1 MRKVKVEEAIGLAIA
16 HDMTEVNV
24 DKKIKQVAFRKR
36 HIVRESDVDKLKSL
50 GRENIFVFDEN
61 EEEVHEDEVAL
72 IMAPLL
78 AGENIVYDKEPSEG
92 KISFYATIDGLF
104 KLDAEK
110 IIAINRLAIPSL
122 PTIHNNFV
130 VKKGKQVAAFRI
142 IPLTCEPEIVADCRK
157 ILGHEILGR
166 DSVSDSL
173 QKRPALTIKPFVNRK
188 AALIVTGNEVYSGRI
203 EDKFTTVVEKKLAA
217 FGVELVV
224 KTILPDEPENIREK
238 ILQFSQMADFLLLT
252 GGTSVDPDDATKAA
266 MRNAGVQLLQAGN
279 PIQPGN
285 NFTIGYLG
293 DKVVCAIPAAALFFK
308 VTAFDIFLPRLV
320 ANDSITADELAALS
334 IGGLCHFC
342 EVCRYPI
349 CPFGQSF
356 C

>member
-24 DKKIKQVAFRKR
+24 EKKIKQVAFRKR
-36 HIVRESDVDKLKSL
+36 HVIQAGDLEKLKSL

-61 EEEVHEDEVAL
+61 EEEVHEDEAAL
-72 IMAPLL
+72 ILAPLL
-78 AGENIVYDKEPSEG
+78 AGENIVCDKEPREG
-92 KISFYATIDGLF
+92 KISFYAAVDGLF
-104 KLDAEK
+104 KVDAEK

-142 IPLTCEPEIVADCRK
+142 IPLTCKPEIVQECR
-157 ILGHEILGR
+157 EILGR
-166 DSVSDSL
+166 ESL
-173 QKRPALTIKPFVNRK
+173 NCRAQKRQVLSVMPFAMRK

-203 EDKFTTVVEKKLAA
+203 KDKFTEVIQEKVKG
-217 FGVELVV
+217 FGVELIA
-224 KTILPDEPENIREK
+224 KAIMPDDRESIKDK
-238 ILQFSQMADFLLLT
+238 IAQFSQTADFLILT

-266 MRNAGVQLLQAGN
+266 MVDAGVKLLQAGN
-279 PIQPGN
+279 PLQPGN
-285 NFTIGYLG
+285 NFTIGYL
-293 DKVVCAIPAAALFFK
+293 DKKPVCAVPAAALFFK
-308 VTAFDIFLPRLV
+308 ITALDIFLPRIV
-320 ANDSITADELAALS
+320 ADDPITTDELAALS

-349 CPFGQSF
+349 CPFGQSL
-356 C
+356 

>member
-24 DKKIKQVAFRKR
+24 EKKIKQVAFRKR
-36 HIVRESDVDKLKSL
+36 HIIKESDVEKLKSL

-61 EEEVHEDEVAL
+61 EEEVHEDEAAL

-92 KISFYATIDGLF
+92 KISFYAAIDGLF
-104 KLDAEK
+104 KVNAEK
-110 IIAINRLAIPSL
+110 IITINRLAIPSL

-130 VKKGKQVAAFRI
+130 VKEEKQVAAFRI
-142 IPLTCEPEIVADCRK
+142 IPLTCKPEIIEACR
-157 ILGHEILGR
+157 EILA
-166 DSVSDSL
+166 DQTLS
-173 QKRPALTIKPFVNRK
+173 QPALSIKPFIKRK

-203 EDKFTTVVEKKLAA
+203 EDKFTGVIEEKMKA
-217 FGVELVV
+217 FGVELIA
-224 KTILPDEPENIREK
+224 KTILPDECEIIQEK
-238 ILQFSQMADFLLLT
+238 ILDFSQRADFLILT

-266 MRNAGVQLLQAGN
+266 MQNAGVHLLQAGN

-293 DKVVCAIPAAALFFK
+293 NKPVCAVPAAALFFK
-308 VTAFDIFLPRLV
+308 ITAFDIFLPRLI
-320 ANDSITADELAALS
+320 ADDLITTDELAALS

-342 EVCRYPI
+342 KICRYPI
-349 CPFGQSF
+349 CPFGHSY
-356 C
+356 

>member
-1 MRKVKVEEAIGLAIA
+1 MRKIKVEEAIGLAIA

-24 DKKIKQVAFRKR
+24 EKKIKQVAFKKR
-36 HIVRESDVDKLKSL
+36 HIIQVGDLEKLKSL

-61 EEEVHEDEVAL
+61 EEEVHEDEAAL
-72 IMAPLL
+72 ILAPLL
-78 AGENIVYDKEPSEG
+78 AGENIVYDKEPHEG
-92 KISFYATIDGLF
+92 KISFYAAIEGLF

-110 IIAINRLAIPSL
+110 ITAINRLGIPSL

-142 IPLTCEPEIVADCRK
+142 IPLTCKPEIVEECR
-157 ILGHEILGR
+157 GILGR
-166 DSVSDSL
+166 ESL
-173 QKRPALTIKPFVNRK
+173 AGEISAGQPQKRPALFVKPFVNRK

-203 EDKFTTVVEKKLAA
+203 EDKFTGVIEEKLKA
-217 FGVELVV
+217 FGVELLA
-224 KTILPDEPENIREK
+224 KTILPDKRETIRDK
-238 ILQFSQMADFLLLT
+238 ILQFSQSSDFLILT

-266 MRNAGVQLLQAGN
+266 MRDAGVQLLQAGN

-293 DKVVCAIPAAALFFK
+293 EKPICAVPAAALFFK

-320 ANDSITADELAALS
+320 ADDPITVAELAALS

-349 CPFGQSF
+349 CPFGHSF
-356 C
+356 

>member
-24 DKKIKQVAFRKR
+24 DKKIKQVAFKKR
-36 HIVRESDVDKLKSL
+36 HVIQAVDIEKLKSL
-50 GRENIFVFDEN
+50 GRENIFVFDEH
-61 EEEVHEDEVAL
+61 EDEVHEDEAAL

-78 AGENIVYDKEPSEG
+78 AGKNIVYDKEPHEG
-92 KISFYATIDGLF
+92 KISFYAARDGLF
-104 KLDAEK
+104 KVDAEK
-110 IIAINRLAIPSL
+110 IIAINRIRVPSL

-142 IPLTCEPEIVADCRK
+142 IPLTCKPEIVEECR
-157 ILGHEILGR
+157 EILGR
-166 DSVSDSL
+166 ESAGRQRQELS
-173 QKRPALTIKPFVNRK
+173 ALSIKPFVMRK

-203 EDKFTTVVEKKLAA
+203 EDKFTAVIEEKLKA
-217 FGVELVV
+217 FGVELRDKV
-224 KTILPDEPENIREK
+224 ILPDEREKITEK
-238 ILQFSQMADFLLLT
+238 ILQFSQIADFLIIT

-266 MRNAGVQLLQAGN
+266 MRDAGVKLLQEGN

-293 DKVVCAIPAAALFFK
+293 QKPVCAVPAAALFFK
-308 VTAFDIFLPRLV
+308 ITALDIFLPRLV
-320 ANDSITADELAALS
+320 ADDPITVEELAALS

-342 EVCRYPI
+342 KVCRYPI
-349 CPFGQSF
+349 CPFGH
-356 C
+356 

>member
-24 DKKIKQVAFRKR
+24 EKKIKRVAFRKR
-36 HIVRESDVDKLKSL
+36 HIVEECDVEKLKSL

-61 EEEVHEDEVAL
+61 EEEVHEDEAAL
-72 IMAPLL
+72 IVAPLL
-78 AGENIVYDKEPSEG
+78 AGENIVYDKEPREG
-92 KISFYATIDGLF
+92 KISFYAAVDGLF
-104 KLDAEK
+104 KVNAAK

-130 VKKGKQVAAFRI
+130 VKKEKQVAAFRI
-142 IPLTCEPEIVADCRK
+142 IPLTCKPEIIEECR
-157 ILGHEILGR
+157 EILSR
-166 DSVSDSL
+166 EILAD
-173 QKRPALTIKPFVNRK
+173 QPQPPALTIKPFTKRK

-203 EDKFTTVVEKKLAA
+203 EDKFTGVIEDKLKA
-217 FGVELVV
+217 FGVELIA
-224 KTILPDEPENIREK
+224 KTILPDEGETIREK
-238 ILQFSQMADFLLLT
+238 ILQFSQIADFLILT

-266 MRNAGVQLLQAGN
+266 MRNAEVHLLQAGN

-293 DKVVCAIPAAALFFK
+293 DKPVCAVPAAALFFK
-308 VTAFDIFLPRLV
+308 ITAFDIFLPRLV
-320 ANDSITADELAALS
+320 ADDPITADELAALS

-342 EVCRYPI
+342 KTCRYPI
-349 CPFGQSF
+349 CPFGHSF
-356 C
+356 

>member
-1 MRKVKVEEAIGLAIA
+1 MKKIKVEEAIGLAIA

-24 DKKIKQVAFRKR
+24 EKKIKQVAFRKR
-36 HIVRESDVDKLKSL
+36 HIIRESDVEKLKSL
-50 GRENIFVFDEN
+50 GRENIFVFDEV
-61 EEEVHEDEVAL
+61 EDEVHEDEAAL
-72 IMAPLL
+72 ITAPLL
-78 AGENIVYDKEPSEG
+78 AGENINYDKEPREG

-104 KLDAEK
+104 KLDADK
-110 IIAINRLAIPSL
+110 IVAINRLAIPSL

-142 IPLTCEPEIVADCRK
+142 IPLTCKPEIVAKCR
-157 ILGHEILGR
+157 EILE
-166 DSVSDSL
+166 
-173 QKRPALTIKPFVNRK
+173 QPALTIKPFLNRK

-203 EDKFTTVVEKKLAA
+203 EDKFTAIVEKKLAA

-224 KTILPDEPENIREK
+224 KTILPDEPETIREK
-238 ILQFSQMADFLLLT
+238 IIQFSQMADFLLLT

-266 MRNAGVQLLQAGN
+266 MRNAGVHLLQAGN

-293 DKVVCAIPAAALFFK
+293 DKAVCAIPAAALFFK
-308 VTAFDIFLPRLV
+308 ITAFDIFLPRLV
-320 ANDSITADELAALS
+320 ANDLITADELAALS

-342 EVCRYPI
+342 EICRYPI

-356 C
+356 

>member
-1 MRKVKVEEAIGLAIA
+1 MRKVKVEEAVGLAIA

-36 HIVRESDVDKLKSL
+36 HIVRESDVEKLKSL
-50 GRENIFVFDEN
+50 GRENIFVFDEH
-61 EEEVHEDEVAL
+61 EEEVHEDEAAL

-78 AGENIVYDKEPSEG
+78 AGENIDYDKEPREG
-92 KISFYATIDGLF
+92 KISFYAAIDGLF

-110 IIAINRLAIPSL
+110 IVAINRLAIPSL

-142 IPLTCEPEIVADCRK
+142 IPLTCKSEIVVDCR
-157 ILGHEILGR
+157 EILAR
-166 DSVSDSL
+166 ESL
-173 QKRPALTIKPFVNRK
+173 SRVFAADPPQKRSALTIKPFTNRK

-203 EDKFTTVVEKKLAA
+203 EDKFTAIVEKKLAA

-224 KTILPDEPENIREK
+224 KTILPDDPENIREK

-266 MRNAGVQLLQAGN
+266 MCNAGVQLLQAGN

-293 DKVVCAIPAAALFFK
+293 DKAVCAIPAAALFFK
-308 VTAFDIFLPRLV
+308 ITAFDIFLPRLV
-320 ANDSITADELAALS
+320 ANDPITADELAALS

-342 EVCRYPI
+342 DVCRYPI

-356 C
+356 

>member
-1 MRKVKVEEAIGLAIA
+1 MKVEEAIGLAIA

-24 DKKIKQVAFRKR
+24 EKKIKRVAFKKR
-36 HIVRESDVDKLKSL
+36 HIIQVGDVDKLKSL
-50 GRENIFVFDEN
+50 GRENIFVFDEHGK
-61 EEEVHEDEVAL
+61 EVHEDEAAL
-72 IMAPLL
+72 TLAPLL
-78 AGENIVYDKEPSEG
+78 AGENIVYDKEPREG
-92 KISFYATIDGLF
+92 KISFYAAIDGLF
-104 KLDAEK
+104 KVDAEK

-142 IPLTCEPEIVADCRK
+142 IPLTCKPETVEKSLK
-157 ILGHEILGR
+157 ILSRKSSGTQSQQ
-166 DSVSDSL
+166 D
-173 QKRPALTIKPFVNRK
+173 QALTVKPFVSRK
-188 AALIVTGNEVYSGRI
+188 AALIVTGNEVFSGRI
-203 EDKFTTVVEKKLAA
+203 EDKFTGVIEKKLEA

-224 KTILPDEPENIREK
+224 KTILPDEREVITEK
-238 ILQFSQMADFLLLT
+238 IIQFSQTSDFLILT

-266 MRNAGVQLLQAGN
+266 MRDAGVELLQAGN

-285 NFTIGYLG
+285 NFTIGYLAE
-293 DKVVCAIPAAALFFK
+293 KPVCAVPAAALFFK
-308 VTAFDIFLPRLV
+308 ITAFDIFLPRLV
-320 ANDSITADELAALS
+320 ADDPIIAEELAALS

-356 C
+356 

>member
-1 MRKVKVEEAIGLAIA
+1 MRKVKVEDAIGLAIA

-24 DKKIKQVAFRKR
+24 DKKVKRVAFKKR
-36 HIVRESDVDKLKSL
+36 HIIQVGDLEKLKSL

-61 EEEVHEDEVAL
+61 EEEVHEDEAAL

-78 AGENIVYDKEPSEG
+78 SGENIVYDKEPHEG
-92 KISFYATIDGLF
+92 KISFYAAIDGLF

-110 IIAINRLAIPSL
+110 ITAINRLGIPSL

-142 IPLTCEPEIVADCRK
+142 IPLTCKPEVVADCR
-157 ILGHEILGR
+157 EILSR
-166 DSVSDSL
+166 DNRFCQPQERQALSVV
-173 QKRPALTIKPFVNRK
+173 PFTKRK

-203 EDKFTTVVEKKLAA
+203 EDRFTAVIEKKLKA
-217 FGVELVV
+217 FGVELIA
-224 KTILPDEPENIREK
+224 KTVMPDECERIRDK
-238 ILQFSQMADFLLLT
+238 VTQFSQRADFIILT

-266 MRNAGVQLLQAGN
+266 MGDAGVQLLQAGN

-293 DKVVCAIPAAALFFK
+293 EKPVCAVPAAALFFK
-308 VTAFDIFLPRLV
+308 ITALDIFLPRLV
-320 ANDSITADELAALS
+320 AGDPITADELAALS

-349 CPFGQSF
+349 CPFGHSF
-356 C
+356 

>member
-24 DKKIKQVAFRKR
+24 DKKIKRVAFKKR
-36 HIVRESDVDKLKSL
+36 HIIQVCDLEKLKSL

-61 EEEVHEDEVAL
+61 EEEIHEDEAAL
-72 IMAPLL
+72 ILAPLL
-78 AGENIVYDKEPSEG
+78 AGENIVYDKEPHEG
-92 KISFYATIDGLF
+92 KISFYAAVDGLF

-110 IIAINRLAIPSL
+110 IVAINRLGIPSL

-130 VKKGKQVAAFRI
+130 VAKGKQVAAFRI
-142 IPLTCEPEIVADCRK
+142 IPLTCKPEIVEGCR
-157 ILGHEILGR
+157 EILVREGQGCHP
-166 DSVSDSL
+166 
-173 QKRPALTIKPFVNRK
+173 QKRPALSVMPFIKRK

-203 EDKFTTVVEKKLAA
+203 EDKFTGVIEEKLKA
-217 FGVELVV
+217 FGVELIA
-224 KTILPDEPENIREK
+224 KTVMPDERESIRDK
-238 ILQFSQMADFLLLT
+238 ITQFADIADFLILT

-266 MRNAGVQLLQAGN
+266 MGDAGVELLQAGT

-293 DKVVCAIPAAALFFK
+293 EKPVCAVPAAALFFK
-308 VTAFDIFLPRLV
+308 ITALDIFLPRII
-320 ANDSITADELAALS
+320 ADDPITVDELAALS

-356 C
+356 

>member
-24 DKKIKQVAFRKR
+24 DKKIKQVAFKKR
-36 HIVRESDVDKLKSL
+36 HVIQAVDIEKLKSL
-50 GRENIFVFDEN
+50 GRENIFVFDEH
-61 EEEVHEDEVAL
+61 EDEVHEDEAAL

-78 AGENIVYDKEPSEG
+78 AGKNIVYDKEPHEG
-92 KISFYATIDGLF
+92 KISFYAARDGLF
-104 KLDAEK
+104 KVDAEK
-110 IIAINRLAIPSL
+110 IIAINRIRVPSL

-142 IPLTCEPEIVADCRK
+142 IPLTCKPEIVEECC
-157 ILGHEILGR
+157 EILGR
-166 DSVSDSL
+166 ESAGQQRQEL
-173 QKRPALTIKPFVNRK
+173 PALSIKPFVMRK

-203 EDKFTTVVEKKLAA
+203 EDKFTAVIEEKLKA
-217 FGVELVV
+217 FGVELRDKV
-224 KTILPDEPENIREK
+224 ILPDEREKITEK
-238 ILQFSQMADFLLLT
+238 ILQFSQIADFLIIT

-266 MRNAGVQLLQAGN
+266 MRDAGVKLLQEGN

-293 DKVVCAIPAAALFFK
+293 QKPVCAVPAAALFFK
-308 VTAFDIFLPRLV
+308 ITALDIFLPRLV
-320 ANDSITADELAALS
+320 ADDPITVEELAALS

-349 CPFGQSF
+349 CPFGHS
-356 C
+356 

>member
-1 MRKVKVEEAIGLAIA
+1 MRKVKVEEAVGLAIA

-36 HIVRESDVDKLKSL
+36 HIIRESDVEKLKSL
-50 GRENIFVFDEN
+50 GRENVFVFDGN
-61 EEEVHEDEVAL
+61 EEEVHEDEAAL

-78 AGENIVYDKEPSEG
+78 AGENIDYDKEPREG
-92 KISFYATIDGLF
+92 KISFYAAIDGLF

-130 VKKGKQVAAFRI
+130 VKEGKQVAAFRI
-142 IPLTCEPEIVADCRK
+142 IPLTCKPEIVVDCRK
-157 ILGHEILGR
+157 IIL
-166 DSVSDSL
+166 DQP

-203 EDKFTTVVEKKLAA
+203 KDKFTAVVEKKLAA

-224 KTILPDEPENIREK
+224 KTILPDEPESIREK

-293 DKVVCAIPAAALFFK
+293 DKAVCAIPAAALFFK
-308 VTAFDIFLPRLV
+308 ITAFDIFLPRLV
-320 ANDSITADELAALS
+320 ANDPIMADELAALS
-334 IGGLCHFC
+334 VGGLCHFC
-342 EVCRYPI
+342 ETCRYPI